1 MAQLFLVG
9 LNRFTVAG
17 AIIKQKITAPGSSGG
32 VSATRTISVSGE
44 ILAGQSNTLVR
55 TIGRW
60 SLTALVINSIIG
72 SGVFGLPAVV
82 SSHLGRMAPIAYFIA
97 GAGMAVIAGCLSEV
111 ASQFRETGG
120 PYLYA
125 RETLGRFWGIQIA
138 WMTWLSRIAAASGTA
153 NLFTTYLGQIL
164 PRATQPLYRVAIL
177 TLLVGVLAVVNYV
190 GVKSG
195 ARVSDFFT
203 ATKLLLLA
211 IFIAAGL
218 WWMHIYGAVLPTL
231 LPHPVE
237 AKNWLEAVLVLVYAY
252 GGFEAVLLATGEM
265 RDPRRDVPVAL
276 MIGIAAVAV
285 IYTLV
290 QVVVTATLADPAA
303 TQRPI
308 ADSAGRILGPGAAA
322 AIAVGVLL
330 SIYGYLSANMLHTP
344 RLTFALAE
352 RGDFPKI
359 FARIHKRFH
368 TPYVSI
374 VLYTALLLAFTLV
387 GNFRWNITLSA
398 IVRLFTYSSVAIALL
413 VLRKRAPDANAFRLP
428 AGKPLAIVAIL
439 FCVVL
444 LARTPLSNSTA
455 VLITAALAA
464 ANWAA
469 VRHTPPPN
477 QTDSEVVLPNIS
489 TR

>member
-1 MAQLFLVG
+1 MRETDSSPPVPLQ
-9 LNRFTVAG
+9 
-17 AIIKQKITAPGSSGG
+17 PSGSL
-32 VSATRTISVSGE
+32 I
-44 ILAGQSNTLVR
+44 R

-72 SGVFGLPAVV
+72 SGVFGLPSVV
-82 SSHLGRMAPIAYFIA
+82 SGRLGRMAPLAYFIA
-97 GAGMAVIAGCLSEV
+97 GAGMAIIAGCLSEV

-138 WMTWLSRIAAASGTA
+138 WMTWLSRIAAGSGTA
-153 NLFTTYLGQIL
+153 NLFTTYLGQIF
-164 PRATQPLYRVAIL
+164 PQATQPMYRLAIL
-177 TLLVGVLAVVNYV
+177 TLLVGVLAVANYV

-203 ATKLLLLA
+203 VTKILLLA
-211 IFIAAGL
+211 IFIGAGL
-218 WWMHIYGAVLPTL
+218 WWMTMHGAVPPTPL
-231 LPHPVE
+231 THAVTGSD
-237 AKNWLEAVLVLVYAY
+237 WLEAVLVLVYAY
-252 GGFEAVLLATGEM
+252 GGFEAVLLAAGEM
-265 RDPRRDVPVAL
+265 RDPRRDAPIAL
-276 MIGIAAVAV
+276 MIGIASVAV

-290 QVVVTATLADPAA
+290 QVVVGGTLPDPAA

-308 ADSAGRILGPGAAA
+308 ADSAGRILGQGAAS
-322 AIAVGVLL
+322 AIAAGALL

-352 RGDFPKI
+352 RGDFPQI
-359 FARIHKRFH
+359 FARIHKRFR

-374 VLYTALLLAFTLV
+374 LLYTALLLAFTLA

-413 VLRKRAPDANAFRLP
+413 VLRKRNPNADAFRLS
-428 AGKPLAIVAIL
+428 AGKPLAIAAIL

-444 LARTPLSNSTA
+444 LARAPLSNST
-455 VLITAALAA
+455 VVIGTAILATL
-464 ANWAA
+464 NWVVVKNSSAPTSTF
-469 VRHTPPPN
+469 RGDPPS
-477 QTDSEVVLPNIS
+477 DSL
-489 TR
+489 

>member
-1 MAQLFLVG
+1 VSNDKLTQSSTA
-9 LNRFTVAG
+9 
-17 AIIKQKITAPGSSGG
+17 AISQTQQP
-32 VSATRTISVSGE
+32 
-44 ILAGQSNTLVR
+44 NTLIR

-72 SGVFGLPAVV
+72 SGIFGLPSVV
-82 SSHLGRMAPIAYFIA
+82 SGRLGHQAPIAYLIA
-97 GAGMAVIAGCLSEV
+97 GAGMAIIAGCLSEV
-111 ASQFRETGG
+111 ASQFHETGG

-138 WMTWLSRIAAASGTA
+138 WMTWLSRIAAGSGTA
-153 NLFTTYLGQIL
+153 NLFTTYLGQIF
-164 PRATQPLYRVAIL
+164 PRATQPAYRLAIL
-177 TLLVGVLAVVNYV
+177 TLLVGVLTVVNFV

-203 ATKLLLLA
+203 ATKVLLLA

-218 WWMHIYGAVLPTL
+218 WWMAIHGAVIPAP
-231 LPHPVE
+231 LPHAVTGSD
-237 AKNWLEAVLVLVYAY
+237 WLEAILVLVYAY

-265 RDPRRDVPVAL
+265 RNPRRDAPVAL
-276 MIGIAAVAV
+276 LIGIAGVAV
-285 IYTLV
+285 IYTLM
-290 QVVVTATLADPAA
+290 QIVVGGTLVDPAA
-303 TQRPI
+303 THRPI
-308 ADSAGRILGPGAAA
+308 ADSAGHILGQGAAT
-322 AIAVGVLL
+322 AIAAGALL

-352 RGDFPKI
+352 RGDFPQI

-374 VLYTALLLAFTLV
+374 LLYAAFLLAFTLG

-413 VLRKRAPDANAFRLP
+413 VLRKRTPNARAFRLP
-428 AGKPLAIVAIL
+428 AGKPLAITAIL

-444 LARTPLSNSTA
+444 LARTPLSNSTVVIA
-455 VLITAALAA
+455 TALLATL
-464 ANWAA
+464 NWAL
-469 VRHTPPPN
+469 VRNAPSPT
-477 QTDSEVVLPNIS
+477 
-489 TR
+489 

>member
-1 MAQLFLVG
+1 MAENQG
-9 LNRFTVAG
+9 GQRG
-17 AIIKQKITAPGSSGG
+17 STAL
-32 VSATRTISVSGE
+32 I
-44 ILAGQSNTLVR
+44 R

-60 SLTALVINSIIG
+60 SLTALVINSVIG
-72 SGVFGLPAVV
+72 SGIFGLPSVV
-82 SSHLGRMAPIAYFIA
+82 SGRVGRMAPLAYFIA
-97 GAGMAVIAGCLSEV
+97 GAGMAVISGCLAEV

-138 WMTWLSRIAAASGTA
+138 WMMWLSRIAAASGTA
-153 NLFTTYLGQIL
+153 NLFTTYLGQVF
-164 PRATQPLYRVAIL
+164 PRATEPAYRMAIL
-177 TLLVGVLAVVNYV
+177 STLVGVLAVVNYV

-195 ARVSDFFT
+195 ARTSDFFT
-203 ATKLLLLA
+203 ALKLLLLGL
-211 IFIAAGL
+211 FIGAGL
-218 WWMHIYGAVLPTL
+218 WWIAAHGAVTPSPLT
-231 LPHPVE
+231 HAVE
-237 AKNWLEAVLVLVYAY
+237 PRDWLEATLVLVYAY

-265 RDPRRDVPVAL
+265 RDPRHDVPIAL
-276 MIGIAAVAV
+276 MIGIGSVAV

-290 QVVVTATLADPAA
+290 QVVVSGSLTDPAA
-303 TQRPI
+303 TPRPI
-308 ADSAGRILGPGAAA
+308 ADSALAILGSRAAA
-322 AIAVGVLL
+322 AISIGALF

-368 TPYVSI
+368 TPYISI
-374 VLYTALLLAFTLV
+374 VLYTALLLTFTLV

-413 VLRKRAPDANAFRLP
+413 VLRKRTPGANAFRLP

-455 VLITAALAA
+455 VLITAALAT
-464 ANWAA
+464 ANWVA
-469 VRHTPPPN
+469 VRHTPPTN
-477 QTDSEVVLPNIS
+477 EAD
-489 TR
+489 